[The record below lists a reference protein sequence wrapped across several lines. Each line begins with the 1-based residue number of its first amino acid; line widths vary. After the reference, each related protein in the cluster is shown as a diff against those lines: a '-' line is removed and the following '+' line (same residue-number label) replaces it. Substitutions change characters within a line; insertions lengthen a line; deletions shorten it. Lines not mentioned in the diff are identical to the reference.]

1 MPVEASARSPASE
14 LIDAPGPRDHGYLS
28 EPEAIYA
35 RSFAIIDA
43 ETDWSGV
50 PDELRPVVRRVVHAC
65 GMTDIVAELAWSS
78 DLFGRATAA
87 LGAGAPVVC
96 DAGMVAGGVM
106 RHALPADNA
115 VVCALDRRREA
126 PPPGTT
132 RAAAAIADLGDT
144 LDGAVVAIGN
154 APTALFRLLELA
166 GAGRVAPAAVIAM
179 PVGFVG
185 AAESKAALADAPPC
199 PFLTL
204 HGRRGGS
211 AMAAAA
217 VNALAL
223 AAGRR

>member
-1 MPVEASARSPASE
+1 MPVEASARGPARE
-14 LIDAPGPRDHGYLS
+14 AIDPPAVCDDDDVS

-50 PDELRPVVRRVVHAC
+50 PDDLRPVVRRVVHAC
-65 GMTDIVAELAWSS
+65 GMTDVVADLAWSP
-78 DLFGRATAA
+78 DFVARATAA
-87 LGAGAPVVC
+87 LAAGAPVIC
-96 DAGMVAGGVM
+96 DARMVAQGIMPSV
-106 RHALPADNA
+106 LPAQNA
-115 VVCALDRRREA
+115 VVCALDRLA
-126 PPPGTT
+126 AAPPGTT
-132 RAAAAIADLGDT
+132 RSAAAMDALGAA
-144 LDGAVVAIGN
+144 LDGAVVAVGN

-166 GAGRVAPAAVIAM
+166 RSGVVAPAAVVAV

-185 AAESKAALADAPPC
+185 AAESKAALAAAPPF
-199 PFLTL
+199 PFFTL

-223 AAGRR
+223 AVRP

>member
-1 MPVEASARSPASE
+1 MPRAASAQRKDRGSPTPPA
-14 LIDAPGPRDHGYLS
+14 PRDHGYSS

-43 ETDWSGV
+43 ETDWTGV
-50 PDELRPVVRRVVHAC
+50 PDDLRPVVRRMIHAC
-65 GMTDIVAELAWSS
+65 GMTDITRDLAWSA
-78 DLFGRATAA
+78 DVVTAATAA
-87 LGAGAPVVC
+87 LARGAPVVT
-96 DAGMVAGGVM
+96 DARMVAFGII
-106 RHALPADNA
+106 RSALPAADD
-115 VVCALDRRREA
+115 VRCVLDLVETA
-126 PPPGTT
+126 PAGTT
-132 RAAAAIADLGDT
+132 RSAAGIDAAADA

-154 APTALFRLLELA
+154 APTALFRLLERA
-166 GAGRVAPAAVIAM
+166 REGAGLPAAVIGL

-185 AAESKAALADAPPC
+185 AVESKQALATEAPF

-223 AAGRR
+223 AAVRP

>member
-1 MPVEASARSPASE
+1 MPLEASAQKPAGE
-14 LIDAPGPRDHGYLS
+14 LIDAPAPRDRDYLS
-28 EPEAIYA
+28 EPAAIYA

-50 PDELRPVVRRVVHAC
+50 PEDLRPVVRRVVHAC
-65 GMTDIVAELAWSS
+65 GMTDIVADLAWSA
-78 DLFGRATAA
+78 DLRARATAA
-87 LGAGAPVVC
+87 LGAGAPVIC
-96 DAGMVAGGVM
+96 DARMVTQGVI
-106 RHALPADNA
+106 HDHLPAQNA
-115 VVCALDRRREA
+115 VVCALDRLA
-126 PPPGTT
+126 AAPPGTT
-132 RAAAAIADLGDT
+132 RSAAALDALGPA

-166 GAGRVAPAAVIAM
+166 AAGAVRPAAVIAM

-185 AAESKAALADAPPC
+185 AVESKRALAAEAPF

-217 VNALAL
+217 VNALAI
-223 AAGRR
+223 AAGSR